1 MYTSSFLGYNLQELS
16 KLSIVVRI
24 LLSLVC
30 SGVLGFE
37 RVRKRRAAGART
49 YILVCVGSA
58 LVMMTSQF
66 ISAFSPN
73 TDLTRLGA
81 QVISGIGFLGAGT
94 IMLTGQHRI
103 KGLTTAAGLWTA
115 ACIGIAIG
123 AGFYFGGI
131 ALCIVVFLTMST
143 MSAYQK
149 KFTKHLKRI
158 QIYMVLDESSCLGDF
173 STYVKRFDMQL
184 IEVEAL
190 ESNGLRG
197 IGVTC
202 ALQLPAHQDHTEV
215 MSIISKFEGLQYA
228 EEI

>member
-1 MYTSSFLGYNLQELS
+1 MFTSNLLGYNLQELS
-16 KLSIVVRI
+16 EVSVIVRI

-58 LVMMTSQF
+58 LVMMTSQY
-66 ISAFSPN
+66 ISEFAAN

-103 KGLTTAAGLWTA
+103 KGLTTAAGLWTV

-131 ALCIVVFLTMST
+131 ALSIVVFLTMSA
-143 MSAYQK
+143 MSAYQM

-173 STYVKRFDMQL
+173 AVYVKQFGMQL

-197 IGVTC
+197 VGVTC
-202 ALQLPAHQDHTEV
+202 ALQLTEHQDHTKV
-215 MSIISKFEGLQYA
+215 MSIISEFEGLQYV